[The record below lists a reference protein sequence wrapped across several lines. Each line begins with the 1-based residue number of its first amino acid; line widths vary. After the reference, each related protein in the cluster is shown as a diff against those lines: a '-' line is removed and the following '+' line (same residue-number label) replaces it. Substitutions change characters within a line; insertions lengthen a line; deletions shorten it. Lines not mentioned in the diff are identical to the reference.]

1 MEKISPTKLALKKQ
15 IEYYLSDGNLKKDR
29 FFHDLI
35 DADKEVFSHSNLVIM
50 MINRDTFHW
59 RIL

>member
-1 MEKISPTKLALKKQ
+1 MDKISPTKQALKKQ

-35 DADKEVFSHSNLVIM
+35 AADTKVTHCINLGLTS
-50 MINRDTFHW
+50 NRDIFH
-59 RIL
+59 

>member
-1 MEKISPTKLALKKQ
+1 MDKISPTKLALKKQ

-35 DADKEVFSHSNLVIM
+35 DADKEVIFLQ
-50 MINRDTFHW
+50 
-59 RIL
+59 